1 MPKFDLKKIV
11 AVKGAY
17 PFYQLTIDNEVDFSD
32 CKTEEEK
39 NDKKEGVLDLYEKTL
54 EKRYKKDMVQI
65 YNTMERVAN
74 NEHVSGEKYH
84 ELEDRPKNDPYKDY
98 ELKHGDLR
106 VYAIKNDVGKIIIFG
121 GFKNS
126 QKKDI
131 RKMRSLKLNYFNSLK
146 NKNEKK

>member
-11 AVKGAY
+11 AVKGVY
-17 PFYQLTIDNEVDFSD
+17 PFYQLTIDNEVDFSE
-32 CKTEEEK
+32 CKTEEEI
-39 NDKKEGVLDLYEKTL
+39 NDKKEGILDLYEKTL
-54 EKRYKKDMVQI
+54 QKRYKKDMVQI

-98 ELKHGDLR
+98 EFKHGDLR
-106 VYAIKNDVGKIIIFG
+106 VYAIKDSVGKIIIFG

-131 RKMRSLKLNYFNSLK
+131 RKMRALKINYFNSIK